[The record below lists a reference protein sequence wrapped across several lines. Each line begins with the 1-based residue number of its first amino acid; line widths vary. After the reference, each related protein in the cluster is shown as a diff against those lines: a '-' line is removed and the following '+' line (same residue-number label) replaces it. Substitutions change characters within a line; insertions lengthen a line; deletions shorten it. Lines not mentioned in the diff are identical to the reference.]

1 MHGGLWVQWKTSG
14 PVCARAARVAGA
26 TWWAVVA
33 VTLLVTAVTF
43 QVQPQVTE
51 NFTTWPR
58 GTVFPLLALAGA
70 AGVKFE
76 LAKKDKR
83 KAYFASCAYLTG
95 MLTSVVLAFI
105 PWCCPP
111 AIPCTR

>member
-1 MHGGLWVQWKTSG
+1 METSG
-14 PVCARAARVAGA
+14 AVCARAARVAGA
-26 TWWAVVA
+26 TRWAVVA

-51 NFTTWPR
+51 NFTTRPR

-105 PWCCPP
+105 LW
-111 AIPCTR
+111 